1 MKKFLILVVTSSSF
15 LFACNKE
22 KNGEKTFKS
31 DEVTVFGGK
40 AWSTVTSKDGVPKE
54 LSFVINDASL
64 NSAPVATGD
73 DPGGHNPANDFI
85 IPVPANAISVTPF
98 KFIMLNWNPAGHEP
112 EHVYTIP
119 HFDIHFYETTP
130 NEVMG
135 YMDQTKLNAEVPAGY
150 VPANHISGPGVPM
163 MGKHYIDAASGEL
176 NGHTF
181 DQTFIYGSYDG
192 KVVFYEPMI
201 TLDFLKNT
209 SHFDRSIPQPTK
221 FEKAGYYPTK
231 MKVQKRNGQTEI
243 TLYEFVK
250 RQAS

>member
-1 MKKFLILVVTSSSF
+1 MKKILVLLVIASGF
-15 LFACNKE
+15 IFACDKD
-22 KNGEKTFKS
+22 KNGERTYKS
-31 DEVTVFGGK
+31 NEVTVFSGK
-40 AWSTVTSKDGVPKE
+40 AWSNFSVKGDVPQE
-54 LSFVINDASL
+54 LSFVVNDAVL
-64 NSAPVATGD
+64 NSAPPPAEGET
-73 DPGGHNPANDFI
+73 GHNPANDFI
-85 IPVPANAISVTPF
+85 IPLPTEASAATPF
-98 KFIMLNWNPAGHEP
+98 KFVMLNWNPMGHEP

-130 NEVMG
+130 DQVMG
-135 YMDQTKLNAEVPAGY
+135 YMDQTKLNTEVAAGY

-163 MGKHYIDAASGEL
+163 MGKHYIDATSGEL

-181 DQTFIYGSYDG
+181 DQTFLYGAYDG

-209 SHFDRSIPQPTK
+209 EHFDRSIPQPTK

-231 MKVQKRNGQTEI
+231 MKVQKRNDQTEI
-243 TLYEFVK
+243 TLYAFEK

>member
-1 MKKFLILVVTSSSF
+1 MKKFLILAVATSSF
-15 LFACNKE
+15 IFACDKD
-22 KNGEKTFKS
+22 KKGEKTYKS

-40 AWSTVTSKDGVPKE
+40 AWSTVTVKGDVPQE
-54 LSFVINDASL
+54 LSFVVTDATL
-64 NSAPVATGD
+64 NSAPAPV
-73 DPGGHNPANDFI
+73 PGEGHNPANDFVI
-85 IPVPANAISVTPF
+85 SVPANASVTPF

-112 EHVYTIP
+112 DHVYTIP

-135 YMDQTKLNAEVPAGY
+135 YMDNDKLNKEVPADY
-150 VPANHISGPGVPM
+150 IPANHISGPGVPM

-181 DQTFIYGSYDG
+181 DQTFLYGAYDG

-209 SHFDRSIPQPTK
+209 QHFDRSIPQPAK
-221 FEKAGYYPTK
+221 FENAGYYPTK